1 MGAEQSSSRGAAA
14 QDAPQKADYY
24 DLLGIERQAT
34 EEEIKKAYRKKAL
47 ELHPDRNYGDVE
59 RATQKFA
66 EVQSA
71 YEILSDPQERAWYD
85 SHRDAILR
93 GDDPNDFDTAPEF
106 QNVRV
111 MTVDEIF
118 ALIGRFNKA
127 VPMDD
132 SPHSFFTIL
141 AETFDRLALAEVA
154 AAEMD
159 FENNS
164 QPPEYPPFG
173 CADDDDHLA
182 KQFYG
187 GWQNFATRLS
197 FSWKD
202 KWRLSDAPDRRVRR
216 LMEKENKK
224 FREDAARDFNDAVRS
239 LVIFVRKRD
248 PRYVPNTQSEA
259 ERQKILRDSAAAQA
273 ARSRA
278 ANQAKMNDEDAIPEW
293 ARAREDEDDAHLGE
307 FSESEEES
315 EVEVLECVVCDKVFK
330 SEKQFEAHE
339 KSKKHIKAVQQLQWR
354 MRKENQHLDLKENQ
368 AATPTTTTTIDTLAT
383 TTDEETGFV
392 SSVDDGVSRTST
404 LDDHSHP
411 QELRGSLP
419 ESSAD
424 TLDGEGPLILASG
437 ENDSSAAEDE
447 DDEYAS
453 REAVEARLVGKKP
466 STIEALQSKG
476 PLFNGGAL
484 IENAVDDFSKEAAE
498 LSLGGSETTK
508 KPGKA
513 KAKREK
519 KAARQAVE
527 QQQNTTAEH
536 KCAVCQEIFSSRT
549 KLFEHIKDEG
559 HAELKSIASE
569 SWTKSSKKKKGKR

>member
-1 MGAEQSSSRGAAA
+1 MGAEQSSSRGAAT
-14 QDAPQKADYY
+14 QDAPKKTDYY
-24 DLLGIERQAT
+24 ELLGIERQAT
-34 EEEIKKAYRKKAL
+34 EDEIKKAYRRKAL

-71 YEILSDPQERAWYD
+71 YEVLSDPQERAWYD

-93 GDDPNDFDTAPEF
+93 GDDPHDASAAPEF
-106 QNVRV
+106 HNVRV
-111 MTVDEIF
+111 MTADEIY

-141 AETFDRLALAEVA
+141 AETFDRLAMAEMA
-154 AAEMD
+154 AAEMESD
-159 FENNS
+159 IDNHS

-173 CADDDDHLA
+173 CSDDDDQFA
-182 KQFYG
+182 KRFYG

-293 ARAREDEDDAHLGE
+293 ARAAGGGEDDAHLGE

-339 KSKKHIKAVQQLQWR
+339 KSKKHIKAVQQLQR
-354 MRKENQHLDLKENQ
+354 QMRRENKDLNLKDSQ
-368 AATPTTTTTIDTLAT
+368 TVTPTTISTTTTTS
-383 TTDEETGFV
+383 DEEADSIPSLVDTKDELQHTGNPAYV
-392 SSVDDGVSRTST
+392 AIQDGMTMDAAKGQTFTS
-404 LDDHSHP
+404 LDS
-411 QELRGSLP
+411 GS
-419 ESSAD
+419 SSASGD
-424 TLDGEGPLILASG
+424 DVEG
-437 ENDSSAAEDE
+437 

-453 REAVEARLVGKKP
+453 REAVEARLVGGNPKQKDFAANAGP
-466 STIEALQSKG
+466 LGLQSTTSRDS
-476 PLFNGGAL
+476 NGLAKDV
-484 IENAVDDFSKEAAE
+484 ED
-498 LSLGGSETTK
+498 LSLESSEPTK
-508 KPGKA
+508 KVGKA

-519 KAARQAVE
+519 RAARQAAE
-527 QQQNTTAEH
+527 RQNTNANH
-536 KCAVCQEIFSSRT
+536 ACAVCQESFESRS
-549 KLFEHIKDEG
+549 KLFAHIKDEG
-559 HAELKSIASE
+559 HAELKSVAAAPGA
-569 SWTKSSKKKKGKR
+569 KGSKKKKGKK